1 MKKIIACGISLLTLT
16 INLAMAKEVP
26 IRKLKYNSLDV
37 VYLEDNKLPTYSLEI
52 YFSDGALS
60 EESKRAGETQMMFD
74 LLERG
79 TSKYDQAKIS
89 DVFDFYGASIGSQ
102 VTHEYSMFSLE
113 GLAKDI
119 DPTLK
124 MVCHLFRDA
133 TFPKEEIK
141 KYQMLQANKLKNLV
155 SNHSSLAERV
165 FRNLSLGESPY
176 GTYVEGTIKSISSIE
191 QQQLKDRLNYFNDGV
206 KKRIYITGPS
216 RILSSLKEILT
227 EECAW
232 GKSSQSF
239 TQNIPTEKENL
250 KKNQP
255 TYYLLPVPEANQ
267 AQIRIGRYITSN
279 EVVKNPNNNYEY
291 IQLISEFIGG
301 GFTSKLMQE
310 LRVKRGLTYTAG
322 ATISIQ
328 KNYGRT
334 VISTF
339 TKNQTLVETIKVIKE
354 TIEGV
359 QHGNF
364 SDEELKMIVQNVSG
378 GNSFKFERNKSFLH
392 NVSYFDHIEKP
403 YEDLFQ
409 FVEKVKKIKK
419 TDVTSIVSQYLDWSN
434 EIILVVGDKS
444 LEKDLKKL
452 GEVKLLKAADFL

>member
-1 MKKIIACGISLLTLT
+1 MKKIIILTLIM
-16 INLAMAKEVP
+16 INTCFAAEIPLK
-26 IRKLKYNSLDV
+26 RYKYNSLDV
-37 VYLEDNKLPTYSLEI
+37 VYLEDNKLPTYSMEV

-74 LLERG
+74 LIERG
-79 TSKYDQAKIS
+79 TNKYDQEKIS
-89 DVFDFYGASIGSQ
+89 DIFDFYGVSLGSQ
-102 VTHEYSMFSLE
+102 VTHEYSMFSFE

-124 MVCHLFRDA
+124 MVCHLFRNA

-141 KYQMLQANKLKNLV
+141 KYQTLQTNKFKNLV

-165 FRNLSLGESPY
+165 FRHLTLGESPY
-176 GTYVEGTIKSISSIE
+176 GTYVEGTIRTISTIE
-191 QQQLKDRLNYFNDGV
+191 QDHLKQRLNYLNDGV
-206 KKRIYITGPS
+206 KKRVYITGPG
-216 RILSSLKEILT
+216 RVLDNLKEILIT
-227 EECAW
+227 DCGW
-232 GKSSQSF
+232 GKSSQVF
-239 TQNIPTEKENL
+239 TQPPPTEAENL
-250 KKNQP
+250 KKSQP
-255 TYYLLPVPEANQ
+255 TFYLMPVPDANQ
-267 AQIRIGRYITSN
+267 AQIRVGRYITAK
-279 EVVKNPNNNYEY
+279 EVVRNPLNNYEY

-328 KNYGRT
+328 RNYGRT

-359 QHGNF
+359 AQGKF
-364 SDEELKMIVQNVSG
+364 TDEELKLIVQNVSG

-392 NVSYFDHIEKP
+392 NVCYFDHIEKP
-403 YEDLFQ
+403 YEDLYQ
-409 FVEKVKKIKK
+409 FVEKVQKIKK
-419 TDVTSIVSQYLDWSN
+419 SDVTDIVSQYLNWSN

-444 LEKDLKKL
+444 LEKELKKL
-452 GEVKLLKAADFL
+452 GEVKILKVADFL

>member
-1 MKKIIACGISLLTLT
+1 MKNTIIYSLIFFSFNYCFAGEL
-16 INLAMAKEVP
+16 P
-26 IRKLKYNSLDV
+26 IKRYKYNSLDV
-37 VYLEDNKLPTYSLEI
+37 IYLEDNKLPTYSLEV
-52 YFSDGALS
+52 YFADGALS
-60 EESKRAGETQMMFD
+60 EDLGRAGETQMMFD

-89 DVFDFYGASIGSQ
+89 DLFDFYGVNLGSQ
-102 VTHEYSMFSLE
+102 ITHEYSIFSFE

-133 TFPKEEIK
+133 TFPDGEIK
-141 KYQMLQANKLKNLV
+141 KYQTLQENKLKTLIT
-155 SNHSSLAERV
+155 NHSSLAERV
-165 FRNLSLGESPY
+165 FRKLTLGESPY
-176 GTYVEGTIKSISSIE
+176 GSYVEGTGKSVLTIKNE
-191 QQQLKDRLNYFNDGV
+191 HLKQRLRYFNDGV
-206 KKRIYITGPS
+206 KKRIYLTGPS
-216 RILSSLKEILT
+216 KILNNLKEILS
-227 EECAW
+227 EECGW

-239 TQNIPTEKENL
+239 TQNKPVEKENL
-250 KKNQP
+250 VKAET

-267 AQIRIGRYITSN
+267 AQIRVGRYLTSQ
-279 EVVKNPNNNYEY
+279 EVVNNPLNNYEY

-354 TIEGV
+354 TLGTVERGE
-359 QHGNF
+359 F
-364 SDEELKMIVQNVSG
+364 SDEELKLIVQNVSG
-378 GNSFKFERNKSFLH
+378 GNSFKFEKNKSFLH
-392 NVSYFDHIEKP
+392 NVTFFDHIEKP
-403 YEDLFQ
+403 YEDLYS
-409 FVEKVKKIKK
+409 FVEKVQKIKK
-419 TDVTSIVSQYLDWSN
+419 EDVKNIVAQYLAWN
-434 EIILVVGDKS
+434 KEIVLVVGDKS
-444 LEKDLKKL
+444 LEKELKKL
-452 GEVKLLKAADFL
+452 GNVKMLKVEDFL

>member
-1 MKKIIACGISLLTLT
+1 MKKVVILVATILSL
-16 INLAMAKEVP
+16 NGAFAKEMP
-26 IRKLKYNSLDV
+26 IKKYKYNSLDV

-60 EESKRAGETQMMFD
+60 EEAKRAGETQMMFD

-79 TSKYDQAKIS
+79 TTKYDQAKIS
-89 DVFDFYGASIGSQ
+89 DLFDFYGVSIGSQ
-102 VTHEYSMFSLE
+102 VTHEYSMFSFE

-141 KYQMLQANKLKNLV
+141 KYQTLQTNKFKNLV

-165 FRNLSLGESPY
+165 FRKLSLGDSPY
-176 GTYVEGTIKSISSIE
+176 GTYVEGTIKTIATIDQE
-191 QQQLKDRLNYFNDGV
+191 HLKQRLNYFNDGV
-206 KKRIYITGPS
+206 KKRVYITGPS
-216 RILSSLKEILT
+216 RILSNLKEIMT
-227 EECAW
+227 ADCGW

-239 TQNIPTEKENL
+239 TQAPPTEQENL

-267 AQIRIGRYITSN
+267 AQIRVGRYITAN
-279 EVVKNPNNNYEY
+279 EVVNNPLNNYEY

-328 KNYGRT
+328 KNYGRS

-339 TKNQTLVETIKVIKE
+339 TKNQTLVETIKVMKE

-359 QHGNF
+359 ANGKF

-392 NVSYFDHIEKP
+392 NICYFDHIGKP
-403 YEDLFQ
+403 YEDLYQ
-409 FVEKVKKIKK
+409 FVEKVQKIKK
-419 TDVTSIVSQYLDWSN
+419 SDVTDIVSQYLNWSN

-452 GEVKLLKAADFL
+452 GEVKLLKVGDFL

>member
-1 MKKIIACGISLLTLT
+1 MKKITVFAIFFAFSFF
-16 INLAMAKEVP
+16 NLSQAKEIP
-26 IRKLKYNSLDV
+26 IKKFKYNSLDV
-37 VYLEDNKLPTYSLEI
+37 VYLEDNKLPTYSMEI

-60 EESKRAGETQMMFD
+60 EENKRAGETQMMFD

-79 TSKYDQAKIS
+79 TSKFNQEKIS
-89 DVFDFYGASIGSQ
+89 DVFDFYGVSLGGQ
-102 VTHEYSMFSLE
+102 VTHEYSMFSFE

-133 TFPKEEIK
+133 AFPKTEIK
-141 KYQMLQANKLKNLV
+141 KYQMLQTNKLKNLV

-165 FRNLSLGESPY
+165 FRNLTLNESPY
-176 GTYVEGTIKSISSIE
+176 GSYVEGTMKSIASIE
-191 QQQLKDRLNYFNDGV
+191 QDHLKQRLNYFNDGV
-206 KKRIYITGPS
+206 KKRVYLTGPT
-216 RILSSLKEILT
+216 RILGGLKEILT
-227 EECAW
+227 TECGW

-239 TQNIPTEKENL
+239 TQAPPAEQENL
-250 KKNQP
+250 KKSQP
-255 TYYLLPVPEANQ
+255 RFFLLPVPEANQ
-267 AQIRIGRYITSN
+267 AQIRIGRYITAK
-279 EVVKNPNNNYEY
+279 EVVKNPLNNYEY

-322 ATISIQ
+322 ATISVQ

-354 TIEGV
+354 TIEAVEQGK
-359 QHGNF
+359 F

-403 YEDLFQ
+403 YEDLYQ
-409 FVEKVKKIKK
+409 FVEKVKQIKK
-419 TDVTSIVSQYLDWSN
+419 SDVTDIVGQYLNWSS

-444 LEKDLKKL
+444 LEKELKKM
-452 GEVKLLKAADFL
+452 GEVKILKLEDFL